1 MSNMSS
7 FGLTSHNSL
16 ILGGA
21 LSLLPLVADA
31 FDTTTVQQT
40 AVLHG
45 TPIELFIHRPA
56 AGSPHGV
63 LLVLHGQRRNADK
76 YLEYARAFSDR
87 HQLLVVAPKFD
98 RERFSNRRYQRG
110 GITRRGRVEPSE
122 RWTVTLAPALL
133 EWVRRQEGMPDL
145 PAYLFGH
152 SAGGQFLSRV
162 AAFANIDSVRRVVI
176 ANASSYVAA
185 DVDEP
190 APYGLGGV
198 FDDVASREALRRYLG
213 LPITIYLGG
222 RDTGDYRLHNHLA
235 AKRQGANRLERGRK
249 VFARAAETALSLDT
263 PFNWKLVIVPA
274 VDHSGRKMLNSEHA
288 DAAFGLMQ

>member
-16 ILGGA
+16 VLSGA

-31 FDTTTVQQT
+31 FDTTTVQRT
-40 AVLHG
+40 AVLHD

-56 AGSPHGV
+56 VGSPHGV

-76 YLEYARAFSDR
+76 YLEYARDFGDR

-98 RERFSNRRYQRG
+98 HERFSNRRYQRG
-110 GITRRGRVEPSE
+110 GITRRGRVEPRE
-122 RWTVTLAPALL
+122 RWTVNLVTALL
-133 EWVRRQEGMPDL
+133 EWVRIQEDRPDL

-162 AAFANIDSVRRVVI
+162 AAFANLDNVRRIVI
-176 ANASSYVAA
+176 ANASSYVVA

-190 APYGLGGV
+190 APYGLGGA
-198 FDDVASREALRRYLG
+198 FDDVASREALMHYLG
-213 LPITIYLGG
+213 LPITIYLGD
-222 RDTGDYRLHNHLA
+222 RDTGDYRLHNHPA
-235 AKRQGANRLERGRK
+235 AKAQGANRLERGRN
-249 VFARAAETALSLDT
+249 VFEHATEMARSLNT
-263 PFNWKLVIVPA
+263 PFNWNLVIVPA
-274 VDHSGRKMLNSEHA
+274 VDHSGRKMLNSAYA